1 MFFSKPLYVNLLNST
16 KILEA
21 DSRSQ
26 RRDGRMCVVST
37 LKFLTYF
44 LWDTEKS
51 ATADEIYWFCQKNMI
66 S

>member
-51 ATADEIYWFCQKNMI
+51 ATADEIY
-66 S
+66 